1 MKNKIIRDSKI
12 SNIIKYNY
20 NRIVTKDWAKYWE
33 ARSIKELHYTEQLA
47 IRISI
52 ISEK

>member
-1 MKNKIIRDSKI
+1 MENKIIRDSKI
-12 SNIIKYNY
+12 SNIIKYKN

-33 ARSIKELHYTEQLA
+33 ARSIKELHYTKQLV

-52 ISEK
+52 ISKK